1 MMSLLDRFEAW
12 VRALG
17 AACHDLAGRP
27 FAWLILRSRISPW
40 LRRTEPNAWSLVRL
54 PLALIICLLMIGRF
68 DALAAV
74 VFLLALLTDRLDGEL
89 ARLTNQITPFGK
101 ALDTFV
107 DATMMS
113 AILLGLA
120 ARLPTV
126 GTPIGSV
133 QVVYVFVGLEAMRLI
148 GGWLLQSVSQ
158 TPAERLAL
166 EPNLSGKYKMP
177 VAGLGV
183 LAGLAHWPA
192 IAQVILGAAVVLSV
206 SSLLRHVRDWL
217 AARFRRPI

>member
-1 MMSLLDRFEAW
+1 MIPLLDRVETR
-12 VRALG
+12 VRAIG
-17 AACHDLAGRP
+17 AVCHDLAGRP
-27 FAWLILRSRISPW
+27 FAWLILRSRIGPW

-68 DALAAV
+68 DALAAA

-89 ARLTNQITPFGK
+89 ARLTNQITPFGE

-120 ARLPTV
+120 ARLPTFDF
-126 GTPIGSV
+126 TIGSV
-133 QVVYVFVGLEAMRLI
+133 QIVYVFVGLEAVRLI

-158 TPAERLAL
+158 TSAERLAL

-183 LAGLAHWPA
+183 LAGLGHWSA
-192 IAQVILGAAVVLSV
+192 TAQIIFGAAVILSV
-206 SSLLRHVRDWL
+206 SSLLRHLRDWL
-217 AARFRRPI
+217 TARSRRPN